1 MMNLGLNPGQM
12 VHTVP
17 YWVDCCVDQYFIM
30 VSLFMLMSNAMV
42 TEDHLHSNTKYIGE
56 VCTRECIV
64 DANIFSIVQILA
76 RSLADPM
83 FVEYSGMNWFDSEW
97 FGSTLIES
105 ESLWFQITDFLRW
118 TFSTS
123 KLFLRAAFSKNLLPP
138 SSSLSLFS
146 APCNGNP
153 L

>member
-17 YWVDCCVDQYFIM
+17 DWVDCRVDQYFIM

-64 DANIFSIVQILA
+64 NANIFSIVQILA
-76 RSLADPM
+76 ESWIDPM
-83 FVEYSGMNWFDSEW
+83 FVESPGMGWIELVWFWSMW
-97 FGSTLIES
+97 IES
-105 ESLWFQITDFLRW
+105 ESFWFQFRIESVWFQFTWFLCP

-123 KLFLRAAFSKNLLPP
+123 ELFLCSEFCQ
-138 SSSLSLFS
+138 LFS
-146 APCNGNP
+146 